1 MENEEER
8 AGYSNPE
15 LQLAYAHVCSCIGMT
30 LRHPLVWFM
39 DWTHSTQKH
48 FVPFCHCS
56 CIITLYY
63 YYCFYLSMYF
73 KQHAGGAGDGCDAV
87 AAKIASFWIPHSP
100 PQLSHQILCFYL
112 FCFRQD
118 SILNKEVSISA
129 STACEAKL
137 RVNSFTDFVYCQ
149 WFN

>member
-1 MENEEER
+1 
-8 AGYSNPE
+8 
-15 LQLAYAHVCSCIGMT
+15 
-30 LRHPLVWFM
+30 
-39 DWTHSTQKH
+39 
-48 FVPFCHCS
+48 
-56 CIITLYY
+56 
-63 YYCFYLSMYF
+63 MYF

-87 AAKIASFWIPHSP
+87 AAKIASFWIP

-137 RVNSFTDFVYCQ
+137 RVKID
-149 WFN
+149 